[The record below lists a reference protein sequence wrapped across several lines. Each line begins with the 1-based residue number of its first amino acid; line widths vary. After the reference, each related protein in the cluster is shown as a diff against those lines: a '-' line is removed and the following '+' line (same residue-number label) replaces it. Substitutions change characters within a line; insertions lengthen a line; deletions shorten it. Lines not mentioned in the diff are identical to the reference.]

1 MTVTMKTADKV
12 LKSAYLDV
20 ISEYLDYKVNPFLAK
35 IKKTSENVS
44 GKEIKKIVKVGV
56 NGGVGVGSEDGEL
69 PTAYG
74 NQYAEFK
81 LSLKNLYGTIE
92 ITDKAIRASE
102 SKSGAITNV
111 LNDEINSLLHAAN
124 FNFSRM
130 IFGNGQGFLGNV
142 KSFSND
148 FVVVDNI
155 NNFAEGMAIQFYNK
169 AGALLHDG
177 KAFRILNI
185 DRYSKTVYVD
195 GDLDYEDFSHVSYVV
210 AANSNGKEITGLMS
224 IFDEN
229 VELVYGLPK
238 YNYISL
244 FPTAKKE
251 VGEITEMKIQAE
263 IDRIEDSFG
272 GKINFILCSSGVKRA
287 LMNHLSTYKRN
298 IETMDIQGGYKTITF
313 NGIPVVSDRFCPPGT
328 MFLLNTD
335 DFAIHQLC
343 DWQWLESE
351 DGRILRQLENKP
363 VYRATLVKYCDLL
376 CSRPW
381 AQGALMNITEA

>member
-20 ISEYLDYKVNPFLAK
+20 ISEYLDYKVNPFLAR

-155 NNFAEGMAIQFYNK
+155 NNFRWLY
-169 AGALLHDG
+169 
-177 KAFRILNI
+177 
-185 DRYSKTVYVD
+185 
-195 GDLDYEDFSHVSYVV
+195 
-210 AANSNGKEITGLMS
+210 
-224 IFDEN
+224 
-229 VELVYGLPK
+229 
-238 YNYISL
+238 
-244 FPTAKKE
+244 
-251 VGEITEMKIQAE
+251 
-263 IDRIEDSFG
+263 
-272 GKINFILCSSGVKRA
+272 
-287 LMNHLSTYKRN
+287 
-298 IETMDIQGGYKTITF
+298 
-313 NGIPVVSDRFCPPGT
+313 CP
-328 MFLLNTD
+328 
-335 DFAIHQLC
+335 
-343 DWQWLESE
+343 
-351 DGRILRQLENKP
+351 
-363 VYRATLVKYCDLL
+363 
-376 CSRPW
+376 
-381 AQGALMNITEA
+381 